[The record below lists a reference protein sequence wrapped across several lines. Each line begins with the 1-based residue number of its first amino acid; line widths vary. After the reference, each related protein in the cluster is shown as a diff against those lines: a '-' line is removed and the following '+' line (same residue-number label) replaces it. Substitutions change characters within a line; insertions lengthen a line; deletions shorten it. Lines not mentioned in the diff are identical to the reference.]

1 MRTLTAN
8 ARRAAYI
15 AIVAAIV
22 IGISGYVRICAI
34 MISLATG
41 AIALDKR
48 SERKIEMY
56 LPLAIAVAL
65 FVVAIALPRG
75 L

>member
-1 MRTLTAN
+1 MRALTES
-8 ARRAAYI
+8 ARRMAYI
-15 AIVAAIV
+15 AIVVAVAV
-22 IGISGYVRICAI
+22 GVSGYVRISAI

-41 AIALDKR
+41 AIALDNR
-48 SERKIEMY
+48 SGRRIEMY

-65 FVVAIALPRG
+65 FAVAIALPRG